1 MDCMCESCDGGD
13 CSRCGFSLQD
23 DYEDDDDMEKRV
35 YVCDECGQQASGDC
49 PYKMM
54 TTRCPAVIDEV
65 AERSE

>member
-1 MDCMCESCDGGD
+1 
-13 CSRCGFSLQD
+13 
-23 DYEDDDDMEKRV
+23 MEKRV

-54 TTRCPAVIDEV
+54 TTWCPAVIDEV